1 MIILSHA
8 DSSKDIAGHFRVIG
22 GAVSIFGGEI
32 LLDSNNNVMGLKYNI
47 GISPEA
53 MPSME
58 VHTSIDRNIEGIKIT
73 NQMIETAKKIEV
85 LATTK
90 ESAIINA
97 VKYRYSIKK
106 IIMGY

>member
-1 MIILSHA
+1 MGASTSMIILLHA

-58 VHTSIDRNIEGIKIT
+58 VHTSIDSSIIRNIEGIKIT
-73 NQMIETAKKIEV
+73 NQMIETAKK
-85 LATTK
+85 
-90 ESAIINA
+90 N
-97 VKYRYSIKK
+97 
-106 IIMGY
+106 